1 MEKCQESKSTMIVRG
16 LASVQEA
23 VTFLLAFVREV
34 QEGEVPPKSIKSEQS
49 EPTEKREL
57 TLSNVLVDT
66 PLELERLA
74 SEIGKAV
81 DELRKVLF

>member
-1 MEKCQESKSTMIVRG
+1 MEECQESKSMMIVRG
-16 LASVQEA
+16 LASVQVA
-23 VTFLLAFVREV
+23 VVSLLAFVREV
-34 QEGEVPPKSIKSEQS
+34 QEGEVPPKSIKSE
-49 EPTEKREL
+49 PTEKRES
-57 TLSNVLVDT
+57 TLFNVLVDT

>member
-1 MEKCQESKSTMIVRG
+1 MEECQESKSMMIVRG

-34 QEGEVPPKSIKSEQS
+34 QEGEVPPKSIKSE
-49 EPTEKREL
+49 PTEKRES
-57 TLSNVLVDT
+57 TLFNVLVDT